1 MLIRVCNRI
10 GYKITMQDELIAI
23 KGIKDGLLIHLNT
36 TEEWLSIT
44 EELASRID
52 EKLDF
57 FAGANVTVDLG
68 NRPVP
73 KYELSSLKAL
83 LERRGLTLTVVLSD
97 SDTTNKSATA
107 LDLRTETGNVVPGR
121 KAETTI
127 PMNSEETGTQ
137 GVMFRRT
144 LRSGRTIHS
153 DGHVIVYGDV
163 NPGAKIIATGDI
175 IVWGKLR
182 GTVHAGANGD
192 ENAIVCALDMSP
204 NQLRI
209 AGYIVTSPPGKRG
222 DVYPEVAL
230 IRNNQI
236 VVQARD

>member
-1 MLIRVCNRI
+1 MRNRI
-10 GYKITMQDELIAI
+10 GYKTTMQDELIAI

-36 TEEWLSIT
+36 TEEWLAIT

-107 LDLRTETGNVVPGR
+107 LDLRTETGNVIPGR
-121 KAETTI
+121 KAEETI

-222 DVYPEVAL
+222 EIYPEVAL
-230 IRNNQI
+230 IRNHQI
-236 VVQARD
+236 VVEARD